1 MKKQYIHPSLATH
14 SVIIESMINNSPLIY
29 QGSGHG
35 NLTPESKDHEPA
47 PNSEDE
53 LNNLW

>member
-29 QGSGHG
+29 QGSDHG